1 MLSNWLNWHNWNE
14 CFEIWV
20 FIRRFKTIDLNL
32 DKTWTIQLKVDEEE
46 VAVEPHS
53 VVRQLKKN

>member
-1 MLSNWLNWHNWNE
+1 MFLKFKLLLGFSKL
-14 CFEIWV
+14 
-20 FIRRFKTIDLNL
+20 FILNL

-53 VVRQLKKN
+53 AVRQLKKN